1 MGDMN
6 DNLIQAGIRFLIRT
20 ALTADKRN
28 GSAECLIQK
37 FSGIFLT
44 CATRILDCGQ
54 EKKKY
59 PEF

>member
-1 MGDMN
+1 MGDRY

-28 GSAECLIQK
+28 GSADMFNTK

-44 CATRILDCGQ
+44 CATRIIDCGQ